1 MSDREKLEYSGR
13 LDAAHLAGYFDA
25 LAGALKA
32 GAVRL
37 AVGERAITLEPQG
50 AIRVEV
56 SASKDLEKG
65 RSSLQVELSWQQ
77 HQPEPPAPDLE
88 ITAGGAA

>member
-13 LDAAHLAGYFDA
+13 VDAAHLAGYFEA
-25 LAGALKA
+25 LAEALNA

-37 AVGERAITLEPQG
+37 AVGERSIVLEPQG

-56 SASKDLEKG
+56 SASKDVEKG

-77 HQPEPPAPDLE
+77 QQAEPPAPDLE
-88 ITAGGAA
+88 ISAGGAA